1 MLKIV
6 IPSTE
11 LWDKKKEEFVQIEEQ
26 SLMLEHS
33 LISISKWEAKWQ
45 RPFMSD
51 KPMTAIETLDY
62 IRCMTITKNVKP
74 EVYSA
79 ITQDIIDT
87 IVEYIESPMTATT
100 FSEQQDKLKGR
111 RKEIITSELIYYQM
125 IALEI
130 PFECQ
135 RWHINRLMTL
145 IRICSIKNTPPKKM
159 GKNAILNKN
168 RALNAARRKS
178 LGTRG

>member
-1 MLKIV
+1 MLKV
-6 IPSTE
+6 VVPSTE
-11 LWDKKKEEFVQIEEQ
+11 LWDKKKEEFVQTEEQ
-26 SLMLEHS
+26 VLTLEHS

-45 RPFMSD
+45 RPFMSE
-51 KPMTAIETLDY
+51 KPMSAMETLDY

-79 ITQDIIDT
+79 ITQDIINT

-100 FSEQQDKLKGR
+100 FSEHLEKPKAK
-111 RKEIITSELIYYQM
+111 KEVITSELIYYQM

-145 IRICSIKNTPPKKM
+145 IRICSIKNAPPKKM